1 MKPLKESL
9 VRGRDVLSRTM
20 AGSGREEGFGDVGRL
35 LGRKGF
41 GCLNE
46 IIIGSIRSK
55 VYREVFFR
63 VRPLFYA
70 QILLRFQ
77 SRRLVPRITMN
88 LYHQLGGIKKR
99 KILKS
104 KISTSPKLKED
115 GLCQQG
121 KLQVVRRGWCESGV
135 ECCELWTL
143 DGQQTTCQNVEDVHQ
158 R

>member
-1 MKPLKESL
+1 MRSL
-9 VRGRDVLSRTM
+9 SVALQ
-20 AGSGREEGFGDVGRL
+20 
-35 LGRKGF
+35 
-41 GCLNE
+41 
-46 IIIGSIRSK
+46 SK

-88 LYHQLGGIKKR
+88 LSHQLGGMKKR
-99 KILKS
+99 EILKS

-143 DGQQTTCQNVEDVHQ
+143 DGQPATCQNVEDVHQ
-158 R
+158 WRIQNHRFVQKAIPSDSWSTAVGKIS